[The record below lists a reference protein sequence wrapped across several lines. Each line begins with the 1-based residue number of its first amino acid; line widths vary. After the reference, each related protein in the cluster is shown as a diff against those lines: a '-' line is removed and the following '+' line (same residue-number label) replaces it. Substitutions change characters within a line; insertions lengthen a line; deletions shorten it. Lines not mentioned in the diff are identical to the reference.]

1 MKKNYSF
8 FLFLFSFFFFFSSCK
23 KNEKKETSTT
33 QSADNQYRAYAE
45 FEQQESVW
53 LALPNV
59 DHVHDLK
66 NSSVTAQI
74 IISLLPFTKVNFL
87 CSSDSALQAFK
98 PMLPDSIWK
107 NERLSVH
114 IAPYQEFWMRDMG
127 PVFLKNSKNERA
139 MLDLNFNNW
148 GYEPD
153 SMKVDLD
160 ETLDERLAQK
170 LNLPLVSNS
179 LFHEGGDTELN
190 GKGTL
195 IVVEIVEKQRNP
207 NMTLEQIEAVFKKT
221 MGVKKVIWLKEG
233 VREDDFTFQGPIP
246 IANNK
251 MGYTLLT
258 TGGHIDEFCR
268 FVNPTTVLLAQVD
281 SSDLGDPIAQENLK
295 RLAINEQ
302 ILRNATDQD
311 GKPLNIIRMPMPKT
325 YTRLLTP
332 KDWVYDIVGSSV
344 KDKTP
349 FLKKKPIIGIMA
361 SSYLNFLIANG
372 VVLAQKYYKKGMDDS
387 FRLRDEQSLQIL
399 KSVFPGRKIIQLDAA
414 SVNWGGGGV
423 HCITANGF

>member
-1 MKKNYSF
+1 MKKKYPFLLAIAAF
-8 FLFLFSFFFFFSSCK
+8 FLFFSSCK
-23 KNEKKETSTT
+23 KNDKKEISKT
-33 QSADNQYRAYAE
+33 QVVGNQYYALAE
-45 FEQQESVW
+45 FDKQESVW
-53 LALPNV
+53 VAFPNV

-74 IISLLPFTKVNFL
+74 ITSLLPFTKVNFL
-87 CSSDSALQAFK
+87 CPSDSALQIFK
-98 PMLPDSIWK
+98 PLLPDSIWK
-107 NERLSVH
+107 NERLAVH

-127 PVFLKNSKNERA
+127 PVFLKNAKNERA
-139 MLDLNFNNW
+139 ILDLNFNNW
-148 GYEPD
+148 GYAPD
-153 SMKVDLD
+153 SMSVDLD

-170 LNLPLVSNS
+170 LKLPIVSNS
-179 LFHEGGDTELN
+179 MFHEGGDTELN
-190 GKGTL
+190 GKGML
-195 IVVEIVEKQRNP
+195 IVVEAVEKQRNP
-207 NMTLEQIEAVFKKT
+207 NMSLEQMEAVFKKT

-233 VREDDFTFQGPIP
+233 VREDDFTFESPIP

-281 SSDLGDPIAQENLK
+281 SADLDDPIAQENLK
-295 RLAINEQ
+295 RLAVNEQ
-302 ILRNATDQD
+302 ILRSATDQD
-311 GKPLNIIRMPMPKT
+311 GKPLTIIRMPMPKT

-332 KDWVYDIVGSSV
+332 KDWVYDAVGASV

-349 FLKKKPIIGIMA
+349 FLKKKPITGIIA

-372 VVLAQKYYKKGMDDS
+372 VVLAQKYYKKGMDES
-387 FRLRDEQSLQIL
+387 FLLRDEQSLKIL
-399 KSVFPGRKIIQLDAA
+399 QSVFPDRKIIQLDAT